1 MSDAYLTLIEKFHTV
16 SHMYVNMKYGYSES
30 NQREFETPNRTSPV

>member
-1 MSDAYLTLIEKFHTV
+1 MFTPTQKKV
-16 SHMYVNMKYGYSES
+16 SHIYVIMKYGYSES